1 MADRETR
8 LLPPGPGEKFD
19 IDANEESFHRMW
31 ELFERFGSVYQVD
44 PLSRDRPTYVLNHPD
59 LVQHVLAGNHRNYVK
74 GIGFERVK
82 MLLGNGLIVSEG
94 AFWRKQRQMLQPS
107 FSKPN
112 IAGMTEI
119 MGRCS
124 LQLCEKWEQKADQG
138 EAINIT
144 SELSEM
150 ALEVI
155 LRAIFGDDLDVLCR
169 DHGGNPFEV
178 LAEHNA
184 RDLKLVLKVRA
195 LSPLILGVVEDR
207 RRRGN
212 SHADFLSTY
221 MDARDRSSGEGMTD
235 KELVDEVVTL
245 IIAGHETTAATLN
258 WVWYLLSQNPD
269 AEAALHGE
277 VDQLELDGAP
287 SYEDLPR
294 LAYAK
299 QVTEETLR
307 LYPPVWLFTRRAVG
321 EDRLGDYYVAPGT
334 DIMLS
339 PYIVHRHPEFWP
351 DAEEFRPERFSEQ
364 GAKGRHK
371 FAYFP
376 FSMGAR
382 RCTGEFFAFVEAQI
396 HLGLLASR
404 LRLRYLPE
412 QKPELEP
419 ALNLRSKHGLMM
431 MAQRR

>member
-31 ELFERFGSVYQVD
+31 ELFERFGSVYQVN
-44 PLSRDRPTYVLNHPD
+44 PSSRDRPTYVLNHPD

-107 FSKPN
+107 FSKLN

-119 MGRCS
+119 MGKCS
-124 LQLCEKWEQKADQG
+124 LQLCESWEQKADRG

-184 RDLKLVLKVRA
+184 RDLKLVFKVRA
-195 LSPLILGVVEDR
+195 LAPLILGVVENR
-207 RRRGN
+207 RREN
-212 SHADFLSTY
+212 SKRVGFLSTY
-221 MDARDRSSGEGMTD
+221 MDARDRSDGEGMTD
-235 KELVDEVVTL
+235 RELVDEVITL
-245 IIAGHETTAATLN
+245 IIAGHETTAA
-258 WVWYLLSQNPD
+258 S
-269 AEAALHGE
+269 
-277 VDQLELDGAP
+277 
-287 SYEDLPR
+287 PR
-294 LAYAK
+294 
-299 QVTEETLR
+299 
-307 LYPPVWLFTRRAVG
+307 
-321 EDRLGDYYVAPGT
+321 
-334 DIMLS
+334 
-339 PYIVHRHPEFWP
+339 
-351 DAEEFRPERFSEQ
+351 
-364 GAKGRHK
+364 
-371 FAYFP
+371 
-376 FSMGAR
+376 
-382 RCTGEFFAFVEAQI
+382 
-396 HLGLLASR
+396 
-404 LRLRYLPE
+404 
-412 QKPELEP
+412 
-419 ALNLRSKHGLMM
+419 
-431 MAQRR
+431 